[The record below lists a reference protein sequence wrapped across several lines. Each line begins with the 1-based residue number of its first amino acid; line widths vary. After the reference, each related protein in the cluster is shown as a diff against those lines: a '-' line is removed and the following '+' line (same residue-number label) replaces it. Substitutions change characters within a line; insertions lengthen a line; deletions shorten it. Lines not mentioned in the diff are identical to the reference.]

1 MAGACIP
8 CTHSS
13 ASCPL
18 FLSTFVSFNKAQ
30 LTTGYPETRGVPL
43 EEMDKL
49 FGDEVVESDDSE
61 DEEDDE
67 QVGLLDR
74 PPKRSY
80 SP

>member
-1 MAGACIP
+1 
-8 CTHSS
+8 
-13 ASCPL
+13 
-18 FLSTFVSFNKAQ
+18 VSFNKAQ